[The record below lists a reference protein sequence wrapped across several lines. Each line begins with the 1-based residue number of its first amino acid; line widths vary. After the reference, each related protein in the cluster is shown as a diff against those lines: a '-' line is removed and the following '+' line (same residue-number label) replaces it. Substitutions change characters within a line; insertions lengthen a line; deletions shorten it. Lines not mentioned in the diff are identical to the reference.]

1 MATLNMVYKLKANA
15 TGMNMP
21 KNQQN
26 FFFEFRKTTR
36 SSKYNKKFFVDEK
49 EIPDE
54 TSVIDRKKDRNKSFI
69 QNWVLISLLIVDL
82 KISKTLSEQARLN

>member
-1 MATLNMVYKLKANA
+1 MVYKLKANA

-54 TSVIDRKKDRNKSFI
+54 TSVIDRKKKIEIRVSYKTGYSF
-69 QNWVLISLLIVDL
+69 LC
-82 KISKTLSEQARLN
+82 

>member
-26 FFFEFRKTTR
+26 FFLNLEKQRGAQNTIKNFLLMKRKFQTR
-36 SSKYNKKFFVDEK
+36 HPLQIEKKI
-49 EIPDE
+49 EIRVSYK
-54 TSVIDRKKDRNKSFI
+54 TGYSF
-69 QNWVLISLLIVDL
+69 LC
-82 KISKTLSEQARLN
+82 